1 MKILRVAACLLLFL
15 VTSLTAFAQMPIAEL
30 PRAYV
35 DSTYRPPSGKTIRVL
50 NGEDLQAA
58 IDSANPGDTIVL
70 QTGAVF
76 TGNYVLPPKT
86 GDGWIYIESTSADR
100 LARPGQRTSPS
111 EASFMPKIQTSNA
124 LPAITALP
132 NASNYR
138 LVGLEITPAEGSPR
152 VYQLVSIDYV
162 TSQVGAQIRD
172 FAQKVAP
179 GLVQRDPF
187 PKNIIIDRC
196 YIHGSDTQD
205 VRQGVVANG
214 IAVAIVDS
222 YISDIHDSTMDS
234 QAILAYRTPGPIK
247 IVDNYLSSTTEN
259 IMFGGAGGYK
269 NYYVPSDIEI
279 RRNLLFKPLA
289 WKAAGVTVP
298 PHVKWVVKNSLEF
311 KNAQRVIVT
320 GNVMENNWKSAQVG
334 YSVLLT
340 VRTSQSGDLAVVNDI
355 TIENNILE
363 NTDAGFSML
372 GIDDT
377 CNAKMGYP
385 NCTNPGESKR
395 VRIANN
401 LVLMNPEDNGSRH
414 VGLSL
419 GAEQTD
425 VVAEH
430 NTFIMSDG
438 SPCTGSVMF
447 NAQRG
452 WTWPP
457 KQPYTRNVWILDNV
471 LCRQPSGDWGG
482 QGTEGLTNY
491 MGNSPPL
498 AKRFTGNV
506 MLVTLKD
513 DGHSFPA
520 KNALA
525 SKFAFAD
532 RAAGNYQLTSP
543 KFNQTT
549 DELPAGV
556 DMEAIKAAQA
566 GDAAAAPHAQP
577 LPSQQTAPAEPTPPA
592 TPAQPQQR

>member
-1 MKILRVAACLLLFL
+1 MKILRAAPCLFFLL
-15 VTSLTAFAQMPIAEL
+15 VSLTAFAQKPIPEL
-30 PRAYV
+30 PKAYV

-58 IDSANPGDTIVL
+58 IDSANPGDAIVL
-70 QTGAVF
+70 QAGGVF

-86 GDGWIYIESTSADR
+86 GDGWIYIESTAADH
-100 LARPGQRTSPS
+100 LSRPGQRTSPS
-111 EASFMPKIQTSNA
+111 EASSMPKIQTSNA
-124 LPAITALP
+124 LPAITVLP

-162 TSQVGAQIRD
+162 TSQVGAQLRD

-187 PKNIIIDRC
+187 PKNIVIDRC

-205 VRQGVVANG
+205 VRQGVIVNG

-234 QAILAYRTPGPIK
+234 QAILGYRTPGPIK
-247 IVDNYLSSTTEN
+247 IVNNFLSSTTEN

-279 RRNLLFKPLA
+279 RRNLLFKPLS
-289 WKAAGVTVP
+289 WKAAGVTLP
-298 PHVKWVVKNSLEF
+298 PHPKWSVKNSLEF
-311 KNAQRVIVT
+311 KSAQRVIVS

-340 VRTSQSGDLAVVNDI
+340 VRPSQSGDLAVVNDI
-355 TIENNILE
+355 TIENNILT
-363 NTDAGFSML
+363 NVDGGFSTL
-372 GIDDT
+372 SKDDQ
-377 CNAKMGYP
+377 CGAKTGYP

-401 LVLMNPEDNGSRH
+401 LLLMNPEDNGSRH
-414 VGLSL
+414 VGLSM
-419 GAEQTD
+419 GSEQSD
-425 VVAEH
+425 LVLEH
-430 NTFIMSDG
+430 NTLVMSDG
-438 SPCTGSVMF
+438 SPCAGSVMF
-447 NAQRG
+447 NGKQG
-452 WTWPP
+452 WGWPP
-457 KQPYTRNVWILDNV
+457 KQPFTSNVWILDNV

-491 MGNSPPL
+491 MGSTPPL

-506 MLVTLKD
+506 MFVTVKD
-513 DGHSFPA
+513 EGHSFPS
-520 KNALA
+520 KNALTI
-525 SKFAFAD
+525 KFAFAD
-532 RAAGNYQLTSP
+532 LATGNYQLTSP
-543 KFNQTT
+543 KFNETT

-556 DMEAIKAAQA
+556 DMEALKAAQV
-566 GDAAAAPHAQP
+566 GDAATSPHAQP
-577 LPSQQTAPAEPTPPA
+577 LPSPQTPPSDLTAPATPT
-592 TPAQPQQR
+592 QPQQQH